1 MSFSDRRKKQNCVEE
16 TSAVADKTK
25 ALESAYDRYADMLYR
40 VALSQLQS
48 ADDAQDAVQDV
59 FVKYMSA
66 SQHFNDDEHE
76 RAWLIRVTVN
86 ACHDAM
92 RKRKRRSYVS
102 LDDVAELSQH
112 DSGFDA
118 VGAVGVMS
126 ALAEL
131 PEKHRAVIVLH
142 HLEGFSVEEV
152 AKMLGLS
159 VSATKMRLSR
169 GRDALKKI
177 MGKDE

>member
-1 MSFSDRRKKQNCVEE
+1 MSFSDRRKKTNCVEE
-16 TSAVADKTK
+16 FSAVADKNK
-25 ALESAYDRYADMLYR
+25 LLETAYDKYADMLYR

-59 FVKYMSA
+59 FVKYINTAPS
-66 SQHFNDDEHE
+66 FNDAEHE

-86 ACHDAM
+86 TCHDAM

-102 LDDVAELSQH
+102 LDDVAEISEQ

-118 VGAVGVMS
+118 VGAVGVMR

-131 PEKHRAVIVLH
+131 PEKHRTVIVLH
-142 HLEGFSVEEV
+142 HLEGFSVEKV
-152 AKMLGLS
+152 AQMLGLS

-177 MGKDE
+177 MGKED